1 MRRTNNSNTCP
12 VVIRF
17 DLLMTSEYYILHLH
31 MRKQL
36 HGNTFRPHPSCM
48 VGDMAVSK
56 LVLSV
61 YVVMAVHAAA
71 TNSYQA
77 TAPKGLYS
85 RDNPIPLWTDCSK
98 QPRL

>member
-1 MRRTNNSNTCP
+1 
-12 VVIRF
+12 
-17 DLLMTSEYYILHLH
+17 
-31 MRKQL
+31 
-36 HGNTFRPHPSCM
+36 M